1 MDSLVTGHNMGTIL
15 AIYVGCSRATAWQDL
30 KLLLPLD
37 TWGTNMFGM
46 MPFSSHIIDVKI
58 IK

>member
-1 MDSLVTGHNMGTIL
+1 MGTIL